1 MGALKLQCVQ
11 KIRDGQGNVVEYI
24 ISDGHSY
31 TERLDRQGVKRL
43 LKDKRYDVINLQIDK
58 LGRVVEKPL
67 AKSFLENAKM
77 AAIFDSAYKWITT
90 KGMVWIK
97 GTSMGISEMSKPFNL
112 LSKKMDVEK
121 LQSQF
126 ESYIYN
132 KYGVKVT
139 KLKVEDSKNGWYHI
153 EYGVPYTEFLMAG
166 YNNPSMYYSHL
177 ADTNIQYMKIS
188 CSGEMS
194 KLKCSKRV
202 ATVKDTRTGKVYEN
216 TLLGVF
222 LIDGTNQDAID
233 FVKEKN
239 KVLDEQVKK
248 MHGVIVR

>member
-11 KIRDGQGNVVEYI
+11 KIRDGQGNVIEYI

-77 AAIFDSAYKWITT
+77 AAIFDSAYKFFSR
-90 KGMVWIK
+90 GMVWIK
-97 GTSMGISEMSKPFNL
+97 GDAKGISEMSKPFNML
-112 LSKKMDVEK
+112 GKKIDVEK
-121 LQSQF
+121 LQNQF

-139 KLKVEDSKNGWYHI
+139 KLKVEDLKTGFYHI
-153 EYGVPYTEFLMAG
+153 EYSLPCTIFTMTG
-166 YNNPSMYYSHL
+166 YNNPSIYYSHL
-177 ADTNIQYMKIS
+177 ANIQDVKIS
-188 CSGEMS
+188 CSGEANR
-194 KLKCSKRV
+194 LKCSKRV
-202 ATVKDTRTGKVYEN
+202 ATIKDTRTGKVYEN
-216 TLLGVF
+216 VLLGVF
-222 LIDGTNQDAID
+222 LIDPTNQDVVDWIKD
-233 FVKEKN
+233 LN
-239 KVLDEQVKK
+239 KQIDEQVKK